1 MPSKKT
7 PSKKTPKHGAPS
19 KHFVAPTPLTL
30 VRWHASSLAVIAQA
44 FLSLSVFAT
53 RTGLVAP

>member
-1 MPSKKT
+1 LVVDSNQRRFRKATPAMNYPMPPLPGLSLVSGKT
-7 PSKKTPKHGAPS
+7 I
-19 KHFVAPTPLTL
+19 V
-30 VRWHASSLAVIAQA
+30 VIAQA